1 MATRRSKKKESY
13 KEKEMRRVV
22 SDVIYA
28 FAIWICAISILGLIG
43 ALIFKLI
50 K

>member
-1 MATRRSKKKESY
+1 
-13 KEKEMRRVV
+13 MRRVV

-28 FAIWICAISILGLIG
+28 FAIWICAVAILGLIG

>member
-1 MATRRSKKKESY
+1 
-13 KEKEMRRVV
+13 MRRVV

-28 FAIWICAISILGLIG
+28 FAIWICAVAILCSIS
-43 ALIFKLI
+43 ALVFKLI